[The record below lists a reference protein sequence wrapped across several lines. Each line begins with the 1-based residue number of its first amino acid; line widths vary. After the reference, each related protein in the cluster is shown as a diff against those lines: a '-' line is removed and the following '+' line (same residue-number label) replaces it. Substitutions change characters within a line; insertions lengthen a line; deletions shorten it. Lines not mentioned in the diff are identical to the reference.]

1 MERVSA
7 NPNHPKKGSALR
19 VDPITSEKDIRAI
32 KRLLAS
38 RPRDLAIFCLGIN
51 TALRA
56 SDILKIKVGDV
67 NGLRQGDIFRTR
79 EKKTGKYRDVTLNKT
94 SHKAVMDYLATRDN
108 PQDDDWLFTS
118 RKGAGRLQVSSLN
131 AMVKDW
137 CSQINLKGKYGTHS
151 LRKTFGYHQRVRFGM
166 GTPVLMRI
174 FNHKCESQTL
184 NYLGV
189 EDKELHEIQLN
200 DI

>member
-1 MERVSA
+1 MDAVPA
-7 NPNHPKKGSALR
+7 NPNHPKKGAALK
-19 VDPITSEKDIRAI
+19 VDPIRSEKDIRAI
-32 KRLLAS
+32 KKILADK
-38 RPRDLAIFCLGIN
+38 PRDLAIFCLGIN

-56 SDILKIKVGDV
+56 SDLLKIKVGDV
-67 NGLRQGDIFRTR
+67 RGLKQGDIFSTK

-94 SHKAVMDYLATRDN
+94 SYKAVMDYLATRDN
-108 PQDDDWLFTS
+108 PQDDDWLFVS
-118 RKGAGRLQVSSLN
+118 RKGSGRLEVSSLN
-131 AMVKDW
+131 ARVKDW

-174 FNHKCESQTL
+174 FNHKCEPQTL

-189 EDKELHEIQLN
+189 KDKELHEIQLN